1 MNGSSLAY
9 FILFVGI
16 QVEWSDANRHTII
29 RPGWS
34 QPSWW
39 YHGGSVA
46 KRRNL
51 GLPGN
56 NLTKWSVLHLNL
68 RPPDHRTSASTTR
81 QRRLLMRMC
90 SSLWVCLCVYI
101 AVRLSAS
108 RSETTTHTNSSR
120 TKLFFYCFLALPETN
135 VNIFV
140 DLFKLWMH
148 RVWTAGFFSLYKV
161 IQGVR
166 TFIPHTFF
174 QEQDL
179 IAQNPFITFFRHFCF
194 HDHSNFSFK
203 ALDWSRFNM
212 G

>member
-9 FILFVGI
+9 FSLFVGI

-29 RPGWS
+29 RPGWR
-34 QPSWW
+34 QPSWR
-39 YHGGSVA
+39 YHGGSVP

-135 VNIFV
+135 VNIFCRP
-140 DLFKLWMH
+140 FKLWMH
-148 RVWTAGFFSLYKV
+148 RVWTAEFFPYTRLSREFVLLS
-161 IQGVR
+161 R
-166 TFIPHTFF
+166 T
-174 QEQDL
+174 
-179 IAQNPFITFFRHFCF
+179 CF
-194 HDHSNFSFK
+194 SKNK
-203 ALDWSRFNM
+203 TWSRKIHLLLFFDIFVFTITVISAL
-212 G
+212 GL